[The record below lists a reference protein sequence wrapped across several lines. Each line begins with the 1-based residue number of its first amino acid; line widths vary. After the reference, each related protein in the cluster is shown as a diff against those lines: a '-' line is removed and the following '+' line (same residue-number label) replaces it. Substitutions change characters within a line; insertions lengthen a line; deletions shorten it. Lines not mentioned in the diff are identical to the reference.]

1 MNSGKDQKPRTLF
14 DKIWDAHEIRRLS
27 DGRSLLHIDRHVL
40 HEITSVS
47 AFADLEAA
55 GRRVRN
61 PELTAATQ
69 DHIPA
74 TRPGRTEDTF
84 PPAREFVV
92 NLRKNAKETGIRLFD
107 LGDPHQGIAHVIA
120 PELGIT
126 LPGLTLVCADSHT
139 CTNGALGAV
148 AFGIGSSDAGHVLAT
163 QTLALAK
170 PKTLRITIDGE
181 LPFGATAK
189 DLALYIIGR
198 FGAGVGNGYAVEYVG
213 AAITA
218 LSVEARF
225 TLCNLSVE
233 FGSRIGLIAPDEKT
247 LDYVRGR
254 PYAPKEETWKRAVA
268 HWRTLYSDEDAPFDQ
283 EIRID
288 AAEVEPMITWGTSP
302 EDAVPIGAVVP
313 DPARLDTAELRHNK
327 QAALDY
333 MGLKPGAPLDGL
345 PVSMVFI
352 GSCTN
357 SRISDLR
364 EVARIVSGKRVADGV
379 RALVVPGSTA
389 VKAAAEAEGIDKVL
403 SEAGFE
409 WHESGCSLCC
419 ALGADLVPSGQRC
432 VSTANRNFEG
442 RQGPGG
448 RTHLASPAMAAAAA
462 VTGTITDVRRL
473 ESQG

>member
-1 MNSGKDQKPRTLF
+1 MPATLF
-14 DKIWDAHEIRRLS
+14 DKIWDAHEIRRLD

-55 GRRVRN
+55 GRKLRN
-61 PELTAATQ
+61 PELTVATQ
-69 DHIPA
+69 DHIVA

-92 NLRKNAKETGIRLFD
+92 TMRRNAKATGIRLFD
-107 LGDPHQGIAHVIA
+107 IGDPHQGIAHVIA
-120 PELGIT
+120 PELGIA

-148 AFGIGSSDAGHVLAT
+148 AFGIGSSEAGHVLAT
-163 QTLALAK
+163 QTLALVK
-170 PKTLRITIDGE
+170 PKTLRITVDGE
-181 LPFGATAK
+181 LPVGVTSK

-198 FGAGVGNGYAVEYVG
+198 FGAGLGNGHAVEYAG
-213 AAITA
+213 AAIAA
-218 LSVEARF
+218 LPVEARF

-247 LDYVRGR
+247 IDYVRDR
-254 PYAPKEETWKRAVA
+254 PHAPGDAHWEQAVA
-268 HWRTLYSDEDAPFDQ
+268 HWRTLYSDDDALFGK

-288 AAEVEPMITWGTSP
+288 AADVEPMITWGTSP
-302 EDAVPIGAVVP
+302 EDAVPVSATVP
-313 DPARLDTAELRHNK
+313 DPANLDNEELCRNK

-333 MGLKPGAPLDGL
+333 MGLTPGTPLDGL
-345 PVSMVFI
+345 AVSMVFV

-357 SRISDLR
+357 SRIDDLR
-364 EVARIVSGKRVADGV
+364 DVARIARGRRVADGV

-389 VKAAAEAEGIDKVL
+389 VKRAAEAEGIDKVL
-403 SEAGFE
+403 TAAGFE

-419 ALGADLVPSGQRC
+419 ALGADLVPPGQRC

-462 VTGTITDVRRL
+462 VTGCITDVRRL
-473 ESQG
+473 DEAD